1 VDKQPTEPEAVRQ
14 LRAAFAVLTVAR
26 DACQAFVGDMEP
38 REWQVWWSLIQPVIE
53 RALVGA
59 QVATGSQPGTTQVE
73 AAMTTLRNAM
83 DSLAT
88 WKSDLDPETRAWMAP
103 LIAKIV
109 SQATKQSA
117 RATRQA
123 SLVPASGGDR
133 ILKVIEELH
142 HALLALARVGDDLAV
157 ARKDRIKADIWR
169 VIDRLLQEHGDD
181 EEDGDG
187 VTTRR

>member
-1 VDKQPTEPEAVRQ
+1 MDKQPTEPEAVRQ

-26 DACQAFVGDMEP
+26 DACQALTGDMEP
-38 REWQVWWSLIQPVIE
+38 REWQEWWSVIRPVIE
-53 RALVGA
+53 RALASA
-59 QVATGSQPGTTQVE
+59 QAATGRQPGTTQVE

-83 DSLAT
+83 DSLAA
-88 WKSDLDPETRAWMAP
+88 WKSDLDPETRARMAP

-109 SQATKQSA
+109 SQAIKQSA

-142 HALLALARVGDDLAV
+142 DALLALARVGDDLPA
-157 ARKDRIKADIWR
+157 ARKAEMEATIRRMISQL
-169 VIDRLLQEHGDD
+169 IDGRWDD
-181 EEDGDG
+181 EEGSGDA
-187 VTTRR
+187 VTTR

>member
-1 VDKQPTEPEAVRQ
+1 MDKQPTEPEAVRQ

>member
-1 VDKQPTEPEAVRQ
+1 MDKQPTEPEAVRQ

-26 DACQAFVGDMEP
+26 DACQAFTGDMEP
-38 REWQVWWSLIQPVIE
+38 REWQEWWSLIRPVIE
-53 RALVGA
+53 RALA
-59 QVATGSQPGTTQVE
+59 ATGRQPGTTQVE

-83 DSLAT
+83 DSLAA
-88 WKSDLDPETRAWMAP
+88 WKSDLDPETRARMAP

-142 HALLALARVGDDLAV
+142 HALLALARVGDDLPA
-157 ARKDRIKADIWR
+157 ARKAEMEATIRRMISQL
-169 VIDRLLQEHGDD
+169 IDGRWDD
-181 EEDGDG
+181 EEGSGDA
-187 VTTRR
+187 VTTR